1 MTRPFELPDPT
12 PVAPATGRFDARMPP
27 ESGPGPRNASEALGF
42 RGGRGGSHAAR
53 TMMLTDLG
61 RLFDRTAPD
70 ASATAYREAIVLSN
84 DLAKPSRSAR
94 VLAHEHLKNLY
105 ALDPAVPLFRL
116 LRHLWDR
123 EPAARPQLAFA
134 AAVARDPL
142 LRASTPWLLGLPS
155 GETLTRA
162 DTESHLAATY
172 PDRFSPGMRAAL
184 AQRLNGTWT
193 QAGFLRGR
201 VRKTRVRPVV
211 TPVNLAFNLFLGY
224 LGGSTGD
231 ALFKTPWV
239 ALLDVSAREEMDAL
253 LRSAAH
259 QELLVWRAAASVT
272 ELRFPG
278 WLTPRELTWREE
290 MSREQA

>member
-1 MTRPFELPDPT
+1 MKRTVERPDPL
-12 PVAPATGRFDARMPP
+12 PVPRVTGR
-27 ESGPGPRNASEALGF
+27 LGF
-42 RGGRGGSHAAR
+42 RAGRGGTHAAR
-53 TMMLTDLG
+53 TMMLSDLV
-61 RLFDRTAPD
+61 RLFERTAPD
-70 ASATAYREAIVLSN
+70 ASATAYREAIVVAN
-84 DLAKPSRSAR
+84 ELAKPTRSAR
-94 VLAHEHLKNLY
+94 VLAHEHLKTLY
-105 ALDPAVPLFRL
+105 ALDPEVPVFRL

-123 EPAARPQLAFA
+123 DPAARPQLAFA

-142 LRASTPWLLGLPS
+142 LRISTPWLLAIRT
-155 GETLTRA
+155 GETVTREA
-162 DTESHLAATY
+162 TEAHLHAIF
-172 PDRFSPGMRAAL
+172 PDRFSPVMRAAL

-201 VRKTRVRPVV
+201 VHKTRAHPVV